1 MIRLKS
7 LAKKVEGRLVG
18 DGDTVITG
26 IAGIREAEKG
36 DITFVAHTG
45 FAKYLKD
52 CRASA
57 FLVGEDADPE
67 ITEGRNVVVVK
78 NPTLAYAAIAELFDQ
93 RTRLAEGVSELAFV
107 SPHARVSQG
116 AAVGPYAYVGD
127 GSVIG
132 KDAAIY
138 PFAYIGNDVKIGSG
152 TTIYPH
158 VTIYDRVKIGKRVT
172 IHGGAVIGSDGFGYV
187 WDGKKHVKIPQ
198 IGNVEI
204 EDDVEIGANVTIDRG
219 SLGKTMIGRG
229 VKIDN
234 LSQIA
239 HNVFVGENSI
249 IVAQVG
255 IAGSAVIGR
264 NVVLAGQAGV
274 RDHVTV
280 GDNVKAGG
288 QTGITKDVPEN
299 SLIMGTPH
307 LPFKEWAKL
316 QGYFKALPNLFA
328 RMKQVE
334 QKLTM
339 EAGND

>member
-7 LAKKVEGRLVG
+7 LAKKVEGRLLG
-18 DGDTVITG
+18 DGDAAITG
-26 IAGIREAEKG
+26 IAGIREAKKG
-36 DITFVAHTG
+36 DITFLSHVS

-52 CRASA
+52 CQASA
-57 FLVGEDADPE
+57 LLVNEDTDPE
-67 ITEGRNVVVVK
+67 AIQGRNAIVVK
-78 NPTLAYAAIAELFDQ
+78 NPALAYAAIADLFDQ
-93 RTRLAEGVSELAFV
+93 RTPLAKGISELAYV
-107 SPHARVSQG
+107 SPRAKVSQG
-116 AAVGPYAYVGD
+116 AAIAPYAHVGD
-127 GSVIG
+127 GVVIG
-132 KDAAIY
+132 KDVSIY
-138 PFAYIGNDVKIGSG
+138 PFAYIGNHVKIGSG

-172 IHGGAVIGSDGFGYV
+172 IHGGTVIGSDGFGYV

-198 IGNVEI
+198 IGSVEI

-219 SLGKTMIGRG
+219 SLGKTTIGRG

-239 HNVFVGENSI
+239 HNVSVGENSI

-255 IAGSAVIGR
+255 IAGSAVIGQ

-280 GDNVKAGG
+280 GDNVQAGG
-288 QTGITKDVPEN
+288 LTRITKDVPEN

-316 QGYFKALPNLFA
+316 QGYFKALPHLFA

-334 QKLTM
+334 RKLEM